1 MKRGAKFAALSAACL
16 YLSAYGA
23 LYHFGRPAA
32 NLAYWVY
39 SDHGP
44 AWAED
49 CLYYAFYPPYFVHQR
64 VLGGGRHNY
73 DRPEP
78 RDAE

>member
-1 MKRGAKFAALSAACL
+1 MKHGPKLGALSAVCL
-16 YLSAYGA
+16 YVFVYGA
-23 LYHFGRPAA
+23 LYHVRTPAA

-39 SDHGP
+39 SERAP
-44 AWAED
+44 AWAEE
-49 CLYYAFYPPYFVHQR
+49 CVYYAFYPPYFLHQR
-64 VLGGGRHNY
+64 VVGAGRHNY